1 MSVEIATAWVS
12 ILPSTN
18 KLAPQ
23 LSKSLNKTMPKVGNQ
38 AGQSMGSRMA
48 SAAGKA
54 LKAGA
59 VVGVAAVGATV
70 GAALVGGFNNAVNR
84 QTSKKVLTGL
94 YGDAKAATSAMGDL
108 RKVAGDSPLN
118 YESYLKA
125 GESLAY
131 AGVQGKDATGTLQNV
146 GKAIVAAGGD
156 STKLDQAMGGVMKAV
171 NNGGIAMMD
180 SLGMISESGVPIL
193 SGLAEKFGV
202 PIDKVKEMASA
213 GEISIDDVMSVMQK
227 GTGDTFQKMMKA
239 GDAASMSF
247 GNQWKIAK
255 DNIVNAVGDNMIPLL
270 DRLAPMVKPATDAI
284 VAFIDKIPGMVDGIK
299 AGVDWVKNNIGWIS
313 TLAGTLVVAG
323 TAGWIASGG
332 LVAAGLGIK
341 GVFLAIATGIKSIP
355 VIGWIITAIGLLVT
369 GLVWFFT
376 KTELGQKIWETVWT
390 AIKTATAAVVD
401 WFMTHVWPT
410 MQRIFKA
417 IGDIAVWLW
426 KNVIVPAFNAI
437 KAVVGAVVDWFQT
450 VMWPAIKTVFTF
462 VGDVFKW
469 LWKNIVAPAFAG
481 IKTIIDVAWKVI
493 KVIFDAVV
501 YFVKNYLGPVFQLLW
516 AIIKVVWNGIKKAIN
531 VVWNFIKKYIF
542 QPILN
547 WINNWLVPRFKFLQA
562 VLRAVWA
569 KIRGYINT
577 AWAFIKK
584 YIFQPIIDWVNKHL
598 APKFRFLRDVV
609 QRVWD
614 KIKDRIRT
622 VWNFIRDKVFS
633 PLKNAITKSVP
644 DAFEKGKD
652 AIGKAWDKVRDVA
665 KKPVKFVV
673 DTIINKGII
682 DNFNK
687 IAKTFGV
694 DEMPGVKLPK
704 GFATGGYTGTGG
716 KYAPAGVV
724 HADEYVLRKEA
735 QNKISRTHGRSFLD
749 HMNRTGDVPGYA
761 KGGKVKG
768 NLIDAANWW
777 IAKGARGSRH
787 PAFGG
792 AVRSGHSRGSMHYQD
807 KAVDLNYGPGGENA
821 TEKSFFDKHV
831 AQFKKLFAGIRVIWR
846 AAGHFNHMHL
856 DTSNGADMGDFSGA
870 MSGGGGDISSFLN
883 PFSGLIDKVK
893 AGVGDS
899 PFGKMIGEG
908 AKKAI
913 SWPID
918 WLKSKAG
925 MIGDVVE
932 NVKDVVTTGA
942 GRARGKKWAAAQG
955 WPLIGGARWKALD
968 YIVSRES
975 GWNPKAQNPSSTAS
989 GLGQFINSTSRAY
1002 MGGSPMKKYPFDDQ
1016 LKGVIKYTDDRYGGL
1031 GPAMKFWKS
1040 HNYYAK
1046 GTKNAS
1052 RGWATV
1058 GEQGPEL
1065 IKLRGGE
1072 QIKSNRASQRFV
1084 DSNQDAA
1091 KPVFHVE
1098 FHGRVDDPNEVVS
1111 KLQFEMNRFYSGGRY
1126 AR

>member
-1 MSVEIATAWVS
+1 
-12 ILPSTN
+12 
-18 KLAPQ
+18 
-23 LSKSLNKTMPKVGNQ
+23 
-38 AGQSMGSRMA
+38 MGSRMA

-94 YGDAKAATSAMGDL
+94 YGDAKAATSVMGDL

-180 SLGMISESGVPIL
+180 SLSMISESGVPIL
-193 SGLAEKFGV
+193 SGLAEKFGE
-202 PIDKVKEMASA
+202 PIDVIKKMASK
-213 GEISIDDVMSVMQK
+213 GEISIEDVMDVMQK
-227 GTGDTFQKMMKA
+227 GTGDTFQSMMKA
-239 GDAASMSF
+239 GDQASLSF
-247 GNQWKIAK
+247 GNQWKIVK
-255 DNIVNAVGDNMIPLL
+255 DNVVNAVGDNMIPLL
-270 DRLAPMVKPATDAI
+270 DKLAPMMKPIGDAI
-284 VAFIDKIPGMVDGIK
+284 VAGLGKLPAIVDG
-299 AGVDWVKNNIGWIS
+299 
-313 TLAGTLVVAG
+313 VVAAFKTWAPVLATIVAGLAAYKLVMLGITIG
-323 TAGWIASGG
+323 TAAYNAV
-332 LVAAGLGIK
+332 LVAQKFATAGAAVQMRILNAAMK
-341 GVFLAIATGIKSIP
+341 ANP
-355 VIGWIITAIGLLVT
+355 IGLIITAITLLVA
-369 GLVWFFT
+369 GFILMYKKVGWFRDGVNAAWAGIKIAVEAVANWF
-376 KTELGQKIWETVWT
+376 KTVL
-390 AIKTATAAVVD
+390 
-401 WFMTHVWPT
+401 WPT
-410 MQRIFKA
+410 MQ
-417 IGDIAVWLW
+417 AVWDGIMVAVRAVVSWFQSYVAPVVKSVFAGVGAVFSWLW
-426 KNVIVPAFNAI
+426 KSIVVPVFN
-437 KAVVGAVVDWFQT
+437 
-450 VMWPAIKTVFTF
+450 
-462 VGDVFKW
+462 
-469 LWKNIVAPAFAG
+469 G
-481 IKTIIDVAWKVI
+481 IKLVI
-493 KVIFDAVV
+493 TTWWAGVKVIFNAVMN
-501 YFVKNYLGPVFQLLW
+501 FIKAYLVPVFQLFW
-516 AIIKVVWNGIKKAIN
+516 AIIKVVWAGIKAVIN
-531 VVWNFIKKYIF
+531 SVWQFIKKYVF
-542 QPILN
+542 TPIVN
-547 WINNWLVPRFKFLQA
+547 FVNNQLVPRFKFLQA
-562 VLRAVWA
+562 VMKLVWV
-569 KIRGYINT
+569 KIQYHIRT
-577 AWAFIKK
+577 AWAFIEK
-584 YIFQPIIDWVNKHL
+584 YIFQPIVNWINVHL
-598 APKFRFLRDVV
+598 APKFKWLKSVIATA
-609 QRVWD
+609 WGN
-614 KIKDRIRT
+614 IKSNISR

-1084 DSNQDAA
+1084 NANQQGER
-1091 KPVFHVE
+1091 VVMNVNFE
-1098 FHGRVDDPNEVVS
+1098 GRVDDANDVVN
-1111 KLQFEMNRFYSGGRY
+1111 KLQFEMNRFFAGGKY
-1126 AR
+1126 V

>member
-1 MSVEIATAWVS
+1 MSIELGAAYIS
-12 ILPSTN
+12 ILPSTS
-18 KLAPQ
+18 KLAPE
-23 LSKSLNKTMPKVGNQ
+23 LTKSMNKTMPKVGNQ

-94 YGDAKAATSAMGDL
+94 YGDAKAATAVMGDL
-108 RKVAGDSPLN
+108 RKVAGDSPLS

-180 SLGMISESGVPIL
+180 SLGQISESGVPIL
-193 SGLAEKFGV
+193 SGLAEKFGE
-202 PIDKVKEMASA
+202 PIDVIKKMASK
-213 GEISIDDVMSVMQK
+213 GQISIEDVMSVMQN
-227 GTGDTFQKMMKA
+227 GTGDTFQSMMKA
-239 GDAASMSF
+239 GDSASLSF
-247 GNQWKIAK
+247 GNQWKIVK
-255 DNIVNAVGDNMIPLL
+255 DNVVNAVGDTMIPLL
-270 DRLAPMVKPATDAI
+270 DKLAPMMKPIGDAI
-284 VAFIDKIPGMVDGIK
+284 VSGLGKLPAIVDG
-299 AGVDWVKNNIGWIS
+299 
-313 TLAGTLVVAG
+313 VVAAFKTWAPVLATIVAGLAAYKLVMLGITIG
-323 TAGWIASGG
+323 TAAYNAVLTVQKFATAGAAVQMRILNAAMKANPIG
-332 LVAAGLGIK
+332 L
-341 GVFLAIATGIKSIP
+341 
-355 VIGWIITAIGLLVT
+355 IITAITLLVA
-369 GLVWFFT
+369 GFILMYKKVGWFRN
-376 KTELGQKIWETVWT
+376 GVNAAWAGIKIAV
-390 AIKTATAAVVD
+390 AAVAN
-401 WFMTHVWPT
+401 WFKTVLLPT
-410 MQRIFKA
+410 MQ
-417 IGDIAVWLW
+417 AVWNGIMVAVRAVVSW
-426 KNVIVPAFNAI
+426 FQSYVAPVV
-437 KAVVGAVVDWFQT
+437 KAVFAGVGAV
-450 VMWPAIKTVFTF
+450 FT
-462 VGDVFKW
+462 W
-469 LWKNIVAPAFAG
+469 LWKNIAVPVFNG
-481 IKTIIDVAWKVI
+481 IKLVITTWWAGVKIIFNAVI
-493 KVIFDAVV
+493 A
-501 YFVKNYLGPVFQLLW
+501 FVKNYLAPVFQLFW
-516 AIIKVVWNGIKKAIN
+516 AIIKVVWAGIKTAIS
-531 VVWNFIKKYIF
+531 V
-542 QPILN
+542 
-547 WINNWLVPRFKFLQA
+547 
-562 VLRAVWA
+562 
-569 KIRGYINT
+569 
-577 AWAFIKK
+577 
-584 YIFQPIIDWVNKHL
+584 
-598 APKFRFLRDVV
+598 
-609 QRVWD
+609 
-614 KIKDRIRT
+614 
-622 VWNFIRDKVFS
+622 VWNFIRDKVFTPIMNWVKAQIVPRFQFLKAS
-633 PLKNAITKSVP
+633 IQAVWTAIKSAINTVWVFIRDSIFKPIIAWINDNIVPKFVFLRDKVKSVWDSIKTAIRNTWHFIRDKVFDPLKNAITKSVP
-644 DAFEKGKD
+644 NAFEKGKD

-673 DTIINKGII
+673 ETIINKGII
-682 DNFNK
+682 GNFNK

-694 DEMPGVKLPK
+694 DEMPKVKLPK
-704 GFATGGYTGTGG
+704 GFATGGYTGSGS

-831 AQFKKLFAGIRVIWR
+831 AQFKKLFTGIRVIWR

-932 NVKDVVTTGA
+932 NVKDVVTTGT
-942 GRARGKKWAAAQG
+942 GRARGKKWAVAQG

-989 GLGQFINSTSRAY
+989 GLGQFINSTSKAY

-1031 GPAMKFWKS
+1031 GKAMAFWKQ

-1046 GTKNAS
+1046 GTKNAT

-1084 DSNQDAA
+1084 AENQAGGGTVINLTT
-1091 KPVFHVE
+1091 PTVE
-1098 FHGRVDDPNEVVS
+1098 RNEVSEWVDRTKFAFTHLAKTS
-1111 KLQFEMNRFYSGGRY
+1111 AFSGVNG
-1126 AR
+1126 

>member
-23 LSKSLNKTMPKVGNQ
+23 LSKSLNKTMPKVGKK

-94 YGDAKAATSAMGDL
+94 YGDAKAATSVMGDL

-180 SLGMISESGVPIL
+180 SLSMISESGVPIL
-193 SGLAEKFGV
+193 SGLAEKFGE
-202 PIDKVKEMASA
+202 PIDVIKKMASK
-213 GEISIDDVMSVMQK
+213 GEISIEDVMDVMQK
-227 GTGDTFQKMMKA
+227 GTGDTFQSMMKA
-239 GDAASMSF
+239 GDQASLSF
-247 GNQWKIAK
+247 GNQWKIVK
-255 DNIVNAVGDNMIPLL
+255 DNVVNAVGDNMIPLL
-270 DRLAPMVKPATDAI
+270 DKLAPMMKPIGDAI
-284 VAFIDKIPGMVDGIK
+284 VAGLGKLPAIVDG
-299 AGVDWVKNNIGWIS
+299 
-313 TLAGTLVVAG
+313 VVAAFKTWAPVLATIVAGLAAYKLVMLGITIG
-323 TAGWIASGG
+323 TAAYNAV
-332 LVAAGLGIK
+332 LVAQKFATAGAAVQMRILN
-341 GVFLAIATGIKSIP
+341 AAMMANP
-355 VIGWIITAIGLLVT
+355 VGLIITAITLLVA
-369 GLVWFFT
+369 GFILMYKKVGWFRDGVNAAWAGIKIAVEAVANWF
-376 KTELGQKIWETVWT
+376 KTVL
-390 AIKTATAAVVD
+390 
-401 WFMTHVWPT
+401 WPT
-410 MQRIFKA
+410 MQ
-417 IGDIAVWLW
+417 AVWDGIMVAVRAVVSWFQSYVAPVVKSVFAGVGAVFSWLW
-426 KNVIVPAFNAI
+426 KSIVVPVFN
-437 KAVVGAVVDWFQT
+437 
-450 VMWPAIKTVFTF
+450 
-462 VGDVFKW
+462 
-469 LWKNIVAPAFAG
+469 G
-481 IKTIIDVAWKVI
+481 IKLVI
-493 KVIFDAVV
+493 TTWWAGVKVIFNAVMN
-501 YFVKNYLGPVFQLLW
+501 FIKAYLVPVFQLFW
-516 AIIKVVWNGIKKAIN
+516 AIIKVVWAGIKAVIN
-531 VVWNFIKKYIF
+531 SVWQFIKKYVF
-542 QPILN
+542 TPIVN
-547 WINNWLVPRFKFLQA
+547 FVNNQLVPRFKFLQA
-562 VLRAVWA
+562 VMKLVWV
-569 KIRGYINT
+569 KIQYHIRT
-577 AWAFIKK
+577 AWAFIEK
-584 YIFQPIIDWVNKHL
+584 YIFQPIVNWINVHL
-598 APKFRFLRDVV
+598 APKFKWLKSVIATA
-609 QRVWD
+609 WGN
-614 KIKDRIRT
+614 IKSNISR

-644 DAFEKGKD
+644 DAFKKGKD

-831 AQFKKLFAGIRVIWR
+831 AQFKKLFTGIRVIWR

-942 GRARGKKWAAAQG
+942 GRARGKKWAVAQG

-1126 AR
+1126 VR

>member
-1 MSVEIATAWVS
+1 
-12 ILPSTN
+12 
-18 KLAPQ
+18 
-23 LSKSLNKTMPKVGNQ
+23 
-38 AGQSMGSRMA
+38 MGSRMA

-70 GAALVGGFNNAVNR
+70 GAALVGGFKSAVA
-84 QTSKKVLTGL
+84 QQGIEATMTGL
-94 YGDAKAATSAMGDL
+94 YGSAGKAVGTLKQIKDLSKTSPIDYKAYGDAA
-108 RKVAGDSPLN
+108 N
-118 YESYLKA
+118 
-125 GESLAY
+125 SLAY
-131 AGVQGKDATGTLQNV
+131 AGVEGKGAVKILDQVGWAITG
-146 GKAIVAAGGD
+146 AGGGA
-156 STKLDQAMGGVMKAV
+156 TELDRAMQGLLKGV
-171 NNGGIAMMD
+171 NNGGVVMND
-180 SLGMISESGVPIL
+180 TLGMISDSGYPIID
-193 SGLAEKFGV
+193 GLAAKFGKSGDE
-202 PIDKVKEMASA
+202 IKKMAADGKLSV
-213 GEISIDDVMSVMQK
+213 EDVIDVMQNKYGPLVGKQIDGGK
-227 GTGDTFQKMMKA
+227 EKAKTFGDT
-239 GDAASMSF
+239 
-247 GNQWKIAK
+247 WLRVK
-255 DNIVNAVGDNMIPLL
+255 DNIGLALGEQLIPLL
-270 DRLAPMVKPATDAI
+270 EKAQPFLEKLGQAVVSGIEKL
-284 VAFIDKIPGMVDGIK
+284 PGI
-299 AGVDWVKNNIGWIS
+299 IS
-313 TLAGTLVVAG
+313 TVVAAFKEWAPVLGTVVAG
-323 TAGWIASGG
+323 FAAYRLILLGITIGTAAYNAVLVAQKFATAGAAVQMRILNAAMRANPIG
-332 LVAAGLGIK
+332 L
-341 GVFLAIATGIKSIP
+341 
-355 VIGWIITAIGLLVT
+355 IITAITLLVA
-369 GLVWFFT
+369 GFILMYKKVGWFRD
-376 KTELGQKIWETVWT
+376 GVNAAW
-390 AIKTATAAVVD
+390 AGIKVAVAAVAN
-401 WFMTHVWPT
+401 WFKTVLWPT
-410 MQRIFKA
+410 MQAVWNGIMVAVRAVVSWFQSYVAPVVKA
-417 IGDIAVWLW
+417 VFAGVGAVFSWLW
-426 KNVIVPAFNAI
+426 KSIIVPVFNGIKLVITTWWAGVKIIFNAVMNFI
-437 KAVVGAVVDWFQT
+437 KA
-450 VMWPAIKTVFTF
+450 
-462 VGDVFKW
+462 
-469 LWKNIVAPAFAG
+469 
-481 IKTIIDVAWKVI
+481 
-493 KVIFDAVV
+493 
-501 YFVKNYLGPVFQLLW
+501 YLVPVFQLFW
-516 AIIKVVWNGIKKAIN
+516 AIIKVVWAGIKAAIN
-531 VVWNFIKKYIF
+531 SVWQFIKKYVF
-542 QPILN
+542 TPIVN
-547 WINNWLVPRFKFLQA
+547 FVNNQLVPRFKFLQA
-562 VLRAVWA
+562 VMKLVWV
-569 KIRGYINT
+569 KIQYHIRT
-577 AWAFIKK
+577 AWAFIEK
-584 YIFQPIIDWVNKHL
+584 YIFQPIVNWINVHL
-598 APKFRFLRDVV
+598 APKFKWLKSVIATA
-609 QRVWD
+609 WGN
-614 KIKDRIRT
+614 IKSNISK

-673 DTIINKGII
+673 ETIINKGII
-682 DNFNK
+682 GNFNK

-694 DEMPGVKLPK
+694 DEMPDVKLPK

-716 KYAPAGVV
+716 KYSPAGVV

-807 KAVDLNYGPGGENA
+807 KAVDLNYGPGGQNA
-821 TEKSFFDKHV
+821 TEMSFFDKHV
-831 AQFKKLFAGIRVIWR
+831 AQFKKLFTGIRVIWR
-846 AAGHFNHMHL
+846 AAGHFNHMHI

-942 GRARGKKWAAAQG
+942 GRARGKKWAVAQG

-975 GWNPKAQNPSSTAS
+975 SWNPKAQNPSSTAS

-1031 GPAMKFWKS
+1031 GKAMAFWKS